1 MLAANGFALA
11 AATLLVSL
19 KLDSAAAVL
28 LVLGVSCFLAD
39 FVIPVSW
46 AACIDVG
53 GRFSGTYSGA
63 MNMMGNL
70 GGAAATAVIGHLLV
84 LTHKNWNVVF
94 YLAAAVFVAGAVCWL
109 FIDPVTPMD
118 EPEPHPPAA

>member
-1 MLAANGFALA
+1 
-11 AATLLVSL
+11 
-19 KLDSAAAVL
+19 
-28 LVLGVSCFLAD
+28 
-39 FVIPVSW
+39 
-46 AACIDVG
+46 
-53 GRFSGTYSGA
+53 

-94 YLAAAVFVAGAVCWL
+94 YLAAAVFVVGAVCWL

-118 EPEPHPPAA
+118 EPEPQSRAA